1 MRARVVRLYMLAAL
15 GLTLFLLVALA
26 GFEIFPFTNGNNDFI
41 VTGQANYQIAR
52 DQLIAKD
59 AIALADPKNEN
70 RAQYIGEMQ
79 IVVPQF
85 QQVQVGLQNG
95 DPVIGLPPNPPDN
108 ERIALAAT
116 QSDYL
121 AILSASK
128 AILAHPDAPAADPVQ
143 VSIIRQHE
151 RPYLTSMA
159 QVVALISAN
168 AQARRLQLFLIEMS
182 LKGAIGLLV
191 IVKYLLFTRGAIDQ
205 MVAQEASQTQEKEE
219 TA

>member
-26 GFEIFPFTNGNNDFI
+26 GFEIFPFTNGNNDFS

-59 AIALADPKNEN
+59 ALALADPKTEN

-85 QQVQVGLQNG
+85 QQVQTGLQNG

-108 ERIALAAT
+108 EQIALAAT

-128 AILAHPDAPAADPVQ
+128 AILAKPDAPAADPVQ

-168 AQARRLQLFLIEMS
+168 AQGRRLQLFLIEMS

-191 IVKYLLFTRGAIDQ
+191 MLKYLLFTRGVIDK
-205 MVAQEASQTQEKEE
+205 MVASEAAQAQGKEQIE
-219 TA
+219 